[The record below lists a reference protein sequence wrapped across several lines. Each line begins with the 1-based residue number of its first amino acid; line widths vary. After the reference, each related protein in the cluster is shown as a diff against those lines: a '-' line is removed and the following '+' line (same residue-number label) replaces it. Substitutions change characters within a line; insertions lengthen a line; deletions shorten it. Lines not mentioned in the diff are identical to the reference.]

1 VTERA
6 QLLRGLAAAV
16 LVAAAVGLP
25 ALVLTGPAR
34 AATCA
39 DSGGV
44 SVVVD
49 FKSLGG
55 GAQSLCDA
63 DGGGQNASVLFTDN
77 GYELTYAQRTPGFV
91 CRVQGLPTPDQDPCI
106 NTSPS
111 NAYWGV
117 WWSDGK
123 KGKWT
128 YSTLG
133 VGSLTIPA
141 GGSVALAWDDLDG
154 QSKPGVA
161 PPKTATATPSPSPTV
176 KPTPTPTPTPVST
189 PKPTPTVAPSESPAP
204 TPTETPTETPT
215 PTPTATESATPTSTP
230 TPSPSES
237 ESPSDPAA
245 DEVEPTNA
253 AADADD
259 GGLPAWVPIA
269 VLVALFGAAA
279 VAAAVRRRRA

>member
-1 VTERA
+1 VTDRLA
-6 QLLRGLAAAV
+6 PLRSLAAAV
-16 LVAAAVGLP
+16 LVTAAAGLP
-25 ALVLTGPAR
+25 ALVLAAPAQ
-34 AATCA
+34 AATCT

-55 GAQSLCDA
+55 GAQSLCDP
-63 DGGGQNASVLFTDN
+63 DGGGQNAAALFTDN

-91 CRVQGLPTPDQDPCI
+91 CRVDGVPASDPCI

-141 GGSVALAWDDLDG
+141 GGSVALAWDDVEG
-154 QSKPGVA
+154 QSTPGVA
-161 PPKTATATPSPSPTV
+161 PPKTATATPSASPTV
-176 KPTPTPTPTPVST
+176 KPTPTSTPTPTPT
-189 PKPTPTVAPSESPAP
+189 QAPTPSPTVTPTESPTP
-204 TPTETPTETPT
+204 TPTETPTPSPAPT
-215 PTPTATESATPTSTP
+215 PAPTESATPTPVPSP
-230 TPSPSES
+230 TPIASETPSG
-237 ESPSDPAA
+237 PAA
-245 DEVEPTNA
+245 DEVEPTSA
-253 AADADD
+253 GADADD

-279 VAAAVRRRRA
+279 AVAVVRRRRA